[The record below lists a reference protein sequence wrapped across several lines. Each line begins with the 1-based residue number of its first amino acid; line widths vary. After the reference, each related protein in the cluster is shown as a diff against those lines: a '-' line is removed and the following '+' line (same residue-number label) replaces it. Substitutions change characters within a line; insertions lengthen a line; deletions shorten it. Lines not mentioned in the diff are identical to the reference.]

1 MKFSRCNGDAISSPS
16 SFRPLPSGSYTPLQ
30 TMRPALPAVQ
40 ISLWAYLSQT
50 KDMAPFDTLSV
61 LHHFWQKHEEWGRRR
76 TEPHRSISPSNE
88 PLHWSAPCDAYL
100 PPCKLLSSRYPRT
113 NIGPKSSQW
122 RDNMGTPEGMLSL
135 AAPEYLHLQGQP
147 GVFFGILIH
156 IDGVVCLSLC
166 IELD

>member
-61 LHHFWQKHEEWGRRR
+61 LHHFGKSMKNGGDVAQSLINVHSHQMGLRICSLH
-76 TEPHRSISPSNE
+76 TTSISLPINVHHPHVSV
-88 PLHWSAPCDAYL
+88 PVLLPCHTD
-100 PPCKLLSSRYPRT
+100 REIIRT
-113 NIGPKSSQW
+113 VTHEQ
-122 RDNMGTPEGMLSL
+122 
-135 AAPEYLHLQGQP
+135 
-147 GVFFGILIH
+147 FFK
-156 IDGVVCLSLC
+156 
-166 IELD
+166 